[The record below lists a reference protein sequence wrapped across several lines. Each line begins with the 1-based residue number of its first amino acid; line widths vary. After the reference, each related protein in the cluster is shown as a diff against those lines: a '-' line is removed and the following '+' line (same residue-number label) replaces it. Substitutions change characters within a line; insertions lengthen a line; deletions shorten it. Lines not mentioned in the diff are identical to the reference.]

1 MTLPVFL
8 LGTATCVTFFA
19 GFALGLGYF
28 AVLRRTVDLY
38 VAGSDRLVPAI
49 LTLGRLAAAILFLV
63 IAARSGAQPLVASFM
78 GFLLARGLALRTL
91 RRAT

>member
-1 MTLPVFL
+1 MTLPVFVL
-8 LGTATCVTFFA
+8 NTATCVTFFA
-19 GFALGLGYF
+19 GFALGFGYF

-38 VAGSDRLVPAI
+38 VAGNDRLVPAI

-78 GFLLARGLALRTL
+78 GFLLARGLALRAV
-91 RRAT
+91 RRAI